1 MTQLDGHVRIAELVG
16 DGSLDQVPPD
26 ATVARRLVDDARRH
40 LVSARA
46 VRGTGDLNGAY
57 QLTYDALRKAATSL
71 LTAQGL
77 RTTARGGHVAVQEA
91 VKAQFGSRV
100 RAFRSYSRVRRT
112 RNSLEYP
119 DSDTAGASE
128 ADLDDATDLAQ
139 EAIVAA
145 VTVLDRGQ
153 LGEWTP

>member
-1 MTQLDGHVRIAELVG
+1 MTGLDGSDRIAELLSN
-16 DGSLDQVPPD
+16 GSLDRVPPD
-26 ATVARRLVDDARRH
+26 PGVARRLVDDARRH
-40 LVSARA
+40 LLSARA

-77 RTTARGGHVAVQEA
+77 RATARGGHVAVQEA
-91 VKAQFGSRV
+91 VKAQFRGRV
-100 RAFRSYSRVRRT
+100 RALRSYSRVRRT

-119 DSDTAGASE
+119 DSDTAGATD
-128 ADLDDATDLAQ
+128 ADVDDATDLAQ